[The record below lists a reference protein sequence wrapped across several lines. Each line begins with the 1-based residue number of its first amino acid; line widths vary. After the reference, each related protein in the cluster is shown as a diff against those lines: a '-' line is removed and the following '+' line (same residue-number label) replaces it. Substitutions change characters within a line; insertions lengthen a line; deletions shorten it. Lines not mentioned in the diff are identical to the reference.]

1 MVIFLEQCAN
11 NLHKVQLMPLPSH
24 HILLHYNPDWF
35 NLFRAF
41 LLGLFWKKG
50 CSGKRPLN
58 GVCLWRYPTLGWGSK
73 SSPRGWNSC
82 VSIDGVSVE
91 VFTDW
96 IPFMLCREQCHCT
109 ELLICVSHDSTL
121 CVIRCIL
128 SLAFLVSDIAIFV
141 LKRDVKLQLTDYF
154 WHLQCLQGHML
165 EFLDHPLSENL
176 GKVLAPYFFLE
187 A

>member
-1 MVIFLEQCAN
+1 V
-11 NLHKVQLMPLPSH
+11 PS
-24 HILLHYNPDWF
+24 YS
-35 NLFRAF
+35 
-41 LLGLFWKKG
+41 G

-58 GVCLWRYPTLGWGSK
+58 GVCLWRYPTLGWGPK
-73 SSPRGWNSC
+73 VPPRGGVLG

-96 IPFMLCREQCHCT
+96 IPFMLSREQCRCT
-109 ELLICVSHDSTL
+109 ELLIYVSHDSTL

-141 LKRDVKLQLTDYF
+141 LKRDVKLQLTNYF
-154 WHLQCLQGHML
+154 WHLQCLQGYML

-176 GKVLAPYFFLE
+176 GKVLEPYFFRE